1 MKKARWTAEEDQD
14 LLQRW
19 SQGYAMDV
27 IASHLNRTEAAASQH
42 LRQLLLAMPVAER
55 TGWDAL
61 RLDNRV
67 FSLRQ
72 DHQML
77 RYHQEGVSVRRI
89 AWKLDCPVVA
99 VQKRLDQLKQKQA
112 IAKVGKSWSWMS
124 QP

>member
-1 MKKARWTAEEDQD
+1 MRKARWTAEEDQN
-14 LLQRW
+14 LLRYW
-19 SQGYAMDV
+19 SQGYPMDV
-27 IASHLNRTEAAASQH
+27 TASHLNRTEGACAEH
-42 LRQLLLAMPVAER
+42 LRRTLLAMPVAER
-55 TGWDAL
+55 TSWYAL

-67 FSLRQ
+67 FTQRQ
-72 DHQML
+72 DHQIL

-112 IAKVGKSWSWMS
+112 IAKVGQSGSWMI